1 MPNQRRATD
10 ELLRQRQLFEKAPGF
25 IAVLR
30 GPNHVFEFVN
40 DAYIRVTGN
49 RDYIGKSIRDAVP
62 ELQGQGFIDI
72 LDTVYRLGTRHL
84 GQHTRVL
91 LQPRSDRPLEEHYL
105 DFISEPMLDS
115 NGRATAIFIEGFD
128 VTHQHHSEAALRDMN
143 SKLADLVA
151 KQIKE
156 RDRVWANSR
165 DLLIVIGADGVFRA
179 VSPAWTR
186 MLGHACDEVV
196 GHRFLEFIH
205 PDDAALTENG
215 LDPAIAARDLSKL
228 ENRLIRKDSA
238 VCWISW
244 RTSVE
249 GDLVYGY
256 GRDIT
261 AEKLSMDTLAI
272 AQSRLRAIF
281 ETTYLFQG
289 LLSPTGQLLDANK
302 TALSAID
309 KELNQILGM
318 AFWETPW
325 FSATPGMPETV
336 RAAVMAAASGSIVR
350 QEIHVNLPTGGWR
363 WFDFS
368 LRPVRDAS
376 GLVVAIVPEALELTD
391 RKHTEEALH
400 QSQKLDA
407 MGQLTGGVA
416 HDFNNLLVPI
426 VGSLDLLHRRGVGG
440 EREQRLIVNAMK
452 SAERAKLLVQRL
464 LAFARRQ
471 PLQPVPVHVG
481 MLMEEISALVDSTT
495 GPQIRVVV
503 DIEDKLPAAN
513 ADPNQ
518 LEMAILNLSVNAR
531 DAMPDGGTLT
541 ISATCRTIEGPH
553 RTSLEPGKYICL
565 SVADSGCGM
574 DPGTLRRA
582 IEPFFSTKGVGK
594 GTGLGLSM
602 VHGLASQ
609 LGGALSITS
618 DQGVGTNVE
627 LWLPVSAESAEVP
640 EAKTAGFSMPDSS
653 RIALLVDDEDMIRLA
668 TADMLNELGFKVIEA
683 SSAKEALAVLRRGDP
698 IDILITDHL
707 MPGMTGVD
715 LAHTVIAERPEVPVL
730 IVSGFAEVEGL
741 PSHLPRLSKPFRQ
754 ADLATV
760 LQNLVGGKENLLH

>member
-10 ELLRQRQLFEKAPGF
+10 ELLRQRQLFQKAPGF

-40 DAYIRVTGN
+40 EAYIRVTGD
-49 RDYIGKSIRDAVP
+49 RDYIGKPIRDALP

-72 LDTVYRLGTRHL
+72 LDTVYRLGTGHR

-91 LQPRSDRPLEEHYL
+91 FQPRSDSPAEEHYL

-115 NGRATAIFIEGFD
+115 AGRATAIFIEGFD
-128 VTHQHHSEAALRDMN
+128 VTHQHRSESALRNMN
-143 SKLADLVA
+143 SMLADLVA
-151 KQIKE
+151 RQTKE

-186 MLGHACDEVV
+186 LLGHACDEVV
-196 GHRFLEFIH
+196 GHSFLEFTH
-205 PDDAALTENG
+205 PDDAVLTESG
-215 LDPAIAARDLSKL
+215 LDPAVAAHETNF
-228 ENRLIRKDSA
+228 ENRLIRKDGA

-249 GDLVYGY
+249 GDLAYGY

-261 AEKLSMDTLAI
+261 AEKLSADTLAI

-281 ETTYLFQG
+281 ETTYLFQA

-302 TALSAID
+302 TALSAVD
-309 KELNQILGM
+309 KKLDELLGM
-318 AFWETPW
+318 AFWESPW
-325 FSATPGMPETV
+325 FGATPGLPGTV
-336 RAAVMAAASGSIVR
+336 RAAVQAAASGRIVR
-350 QEIHVNLPTGGWR
+350 QELHVNLPVGGWR

-368 LRPVRDAS
+368 LRPVRDGS

-391 RKHTEEALH
+391 RKHAEEALH

-426 VGSLDLLHRRGVGG
+426 VGSLDLLHRRRVGG

-481 MLMEEISALVDSTT
+481 MLIEEISALVDSTT
-495 GPQIRVVV
+495 GPQIQVVV

-553 RTSLEPGKYICL
+553 RTALEPGKYICL

-574 DPGTLRRA
+574 DPSTLRRA

-609 LGGALSITS
+609 LGGALCIAS
-618 DQGVGTNVE
+618 QPGVGTNAE
-627 LWLPVSAESAEVP
+627 LWLPVSAEPADAA
-640 EAKTAGFSMPDSS
+640 EAKTVGSSMPDHSGT
-653 RIALLVDDEDMIRLA
+653 ALLVDDEDMIRLA
-668 TADMLNELGFKVIEA
+668 TADMLTDLGFKVIEA
-683 SSAKEALAVLRRGDP
+683 ASASEALDVLRRGDP
-698 IDILITDHL
+698 IDVLITDHL

-715 LAHTVIAERPEVPVL
+715 LAHIVIAERPVVPVL

-754 ADLATV
+754 ADLAAV
-760 LQNLVGGKENLLH
+760 LRRLVGGKENTHAG

>member
-10 ELLRQRQLFEKAPGF
+10 ELLRQRQLFENAPGF

-40 DAYIRVTGN
+40 DAYIRVAGV
-49 RDYIGKSIRDAVP
+49 RDYIGKPIRDALP

-72 LDTVYRLGTRHL
+72 LDTVYRLGTGHR

-91 LQPRSDRPLEEHYL
+91 FQPRSDSPAEEHYL

-115 NGRATAIFIEGFD
+115 AGRATAIFIEGFD
-128 VTHQHHSEAALRDMN
+128 VTHQHRSESALRNMN
-143 SKLADLVA
+143 SMLADLVA
-151 KQIKE
+151 KQTKE

-186 MLGHACDEVV
+186 LLGHACDEVV
-196 GHRFLEFIH
+196 GHSFLEFTH
-205 PDDAALTENG
+205 PDDAVLTESG
-215 LDPAIAARDLSKL
+215 LDPAVAAHETNF
-228 ENRLIRKDSA
+228 ENRLIRKDGA

-249 GDLVYGY
+249 GDLAYGY

-261 AEKLSMDTLAI
+261 AEKLSADTLAI

-281 ETTYLFQG
+281 ETTYLFQA

-302 TALSAID
+302 TALSAVD
-309 KELNQILGM
+309 KKLDELLGM
-318 AFWETPW
+318 AFWESPW
-325 FSATPGMPETV
+325 FGATPGLPETV
-336 RAAVMAAASGSIVR
+336 RAAVQAAASGRIVR
-350 QEIHVNLPTGGWR
+350 QELHVNLPVGGWR

-368 LRPVRDAS
+368 LRPVRDGS

-391 RKHTEEALH
+391 RKHAEEALH

-426 VGSLDLLHRRGVGG
+426 VGSLDLLHRRRVGG

-495 GPQIRVVV
+495 GPQIQVVV

-553 RTSLEPGKYICL
+553 RTALEPGKYICL

-574 DPGTLRRA
+574 DPSTLRRA

-609 LGGALSITS
+609 LGGALCIAS
-618 DQGVGTNVE
+618 QPGVGTNAE
-627 LWLPVSAESAEVP
+627 LWLPVSAEPADAA
-640 EAKTAGFSMPDSS
+640 EAKTVGSSMPDHSGT
-653 RIALLVDDEDMIRLA
+653 ALLVDDEDMIRLA
-668 TADMLNELGFKVIEA
+668 TADMLTDLGFKVIEA
-683 SSAKEALAVLRRGDP
+683 ASASEALDVLRRGDP
-698 IDILITDHL
+698 IDVLITDHL

-715 LAHTVIAERPEVPVL
+715 LAHIVIAERPVVPVL

-754 ADLATV
+754 ADLAAV
-760 LQNLVGGKENLLH
+760 LRRLMGGKENTHAG